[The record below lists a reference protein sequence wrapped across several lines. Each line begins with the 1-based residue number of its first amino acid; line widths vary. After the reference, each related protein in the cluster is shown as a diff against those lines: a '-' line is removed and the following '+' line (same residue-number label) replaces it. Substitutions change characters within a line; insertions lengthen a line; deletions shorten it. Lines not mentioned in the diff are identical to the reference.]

1 MSDKI
6 QSILPPTASPAER
19 AVDVTGG
26 ELLAQTPVHL
36 VRDVKNADACPV
48 ALLPWLAWERS
59 VDTWNDDWTEA
70 EKRAAIK
77 RAPYIHRHRGTKA
90 ALTASLTDSPFRSQI
105 IEWFE
110 QEPPGKPYTFR
121 MNVEQKD
128 LPVLMSDHQDLK
140 HAVLRAKNLRS
151 WFSIHVY
158 GRETGLAYAA
168 GYLAATEIL
177 RARVMPSQIVLT
189 PSTLSLAPGDT
200 VTVQVTVLPS
210 IAEDKSFT
218 VSVSDAS
225 VAAVSVE
232 GTELRVTGR
241 KTGACSLLVET
252 VNGVR
257 AELSIRVVAMAECV
271 VRFDSADIALFFV
284 DEQENDFT
292 IDYGDGVD
300 SRDYIRSGKRILTT
314 RTFDAGTELTLR
326 VKNSETIS
334 FFNASSY
341 CNSLLEIIL
350 LSGTRTSMA
359 QFAKNQATLRKIHP
373 GAFDELPEVT
383 TFSGAFSNCMAL
395 KGLPD
400 NPFAKTLKVVS
411 FREAFAYTG
420 LQTLPPGMF
429 AGLVRAS
436 DFFRVFYRCPLV
448 ALPEGVFAGTAGQNF
463 EDAFYN
469 CSKLTA
475 LPDRLF
481 DMHLSDTQK
490 VILKGTFRECTGLA
504 VIPPELF
511 SSVRPNINSL
521 NATFYGCTALLSVPD
536 RLCAGMV
543 RCGDIRQMFYGCQG
557 LESVG
562 NEVFA
567 GMVSLVTNA
576 VSVFQGCIQLGV
588 AGERLFAD
596 CTALKGVSSL
606 FSGCTA
612 LKTLGGGLFAGNAAL
627 ESGVTLFSGA
637 GLDRLPDDSFA
648 GCVGLKNISE
658 MFSGFSRLTEIQAA
672 LFADCPVLHAERTFQ
687 GCASLRRVAPDF
699 IRPGQSAS
707 SLLWMFHSCSSLE
720 MDINDI
726 FTQTFPPGCNLA
738 YTFYN
743 CKKVTGS
750 KSAFLAKFPSPS
762 STANTFYGCSSL
774 TV

>member
-121 MNVEQKD
+121 LNVEQKD

-158 GRETGLAYAA
+158 GRETGLEYAA

-200 VTVQVTVLPS
+200 GTVQVTVLPS

-218 VSVSDAS
+218 ISVSDAS

-241 KTGACSLLVET
+241 KAGACSLLVET

-257 AELSIRVVAMAECV
+257 AELSIRVVAVAKFV
-271 VRFDSADIALFFV
+271 VQFNDAARALFFV
-284 DEQENDFT
+284 GENDRDFT

-300 SRDYIRSGKRILTT
+300 CRDYVQDGVRVMTT
-314 RTFDAGTELTLR
+314 REIPVGRELSLT
-326 VKNSETIS
+326 VKNAEGVM
-334 FFNASSY
+334 FFSPGFTGNP
-341 CNSLLEIIL
+341 LLEIIHVG
-350 LSGTRTSMA
+350 GTRTSMA
-359 QFAKNQATLRKIHP
+359 QFAKNQATLRKIHS

-383 TFSGAFSNCMAL
+383 TFSGAFANCTGL
-395 KGLPD
+395 NGLPD
-400 NPFAKTLKVVS
+400 RLFATTVKVES
-411 FREAFAYTG
+411 FGEAFAYAG

-429 AGLVRAS
+429 AGLARAS
-436 DFFRVFYRCPLV
+436 DFSRVFIRCPLV
-448 ALPEGVFAGTAGQNF
+448 ALPEGLFVDTAGQNF
-463 EDAFYN
+463 EDAFYG

-481 DMHLSDTQK
+481 DMHLSDTQR
-490 VILKGTFRECTGLA
+490 VRLVAAFQECTGLKTL
-504 VIPPELF
+504 PPGLF
-511 SSVRPNINSL
+511 DTIMPNISSL
-521 NATFYGCTALLSVPD
+521 YNTFSQCS
-536 RLCAGMV
+536 
-543 RCGDIRQMFYGCQG
+543 
-557 LESVG
+557 
-562 NEVFA
+562 
-567 GMVSLVTNA
+567 SLVTLPPGVFTGTPNCTDFRQTFYLCVALTSDINA
-576 VSVFQGCIQLGV
+576 I
-588 AGERLFAD
+588 
-596 CTALKGVSSL
+596 
-606 FSGCTA
+606 FSGDYPS
-612 LKTLGGGLFAGNAAL
+612 GGNLTNLFY
-627 ESGVTLFSGA
+627 
-637 GLDRLPDDSFA
+637 R
-648 GCVGLKNISE
+648 
-658 MFSGFSRLTEIQAA
+658 
-672 LFADCPVLHAERTFQ
+672 
-687 GCASLRRVAPDF
+687 
-699 IRPGQSAS
+699 
-707 SLLWMFHSCSSLE
+707 CSKL
-720 MDINDI
+720 
-726 FTQTFPPGCNLA
+726 
-738 YTFYN
+738 
-743 CKKVTGS
+743 TGS